1 MTQTWDEHALQLEIL
16 TSREGVLSRAGHDLR
31 LRAERLTG
39 RREGDVLVI
48 EVDAASVEPICARD
62 GDRDRFGALS
72 DADLRRISSNLH
84 GEVLQSR
91 RFPTIVARIAVPPEP
106 RATFTTCELLLCG
119 RRGAVRLFLEWRDRR
134 VFGHAELQQTAFDL
148 EPYST
153 MFGAIR
159 VADALMI
166 EASAPA
172 EALLP

>member
-1 MTQTWDEHALQLEIL
+1 MGSWSARDLQLALL

-31 LRAERLTG
+31 LRAERLTA
-39 RREGDVLVI
+39 RREGSVLVV
-48 EVDAASVEPICARD
+48 EVEAAGVQPICARD
-62 GDRDRFGALS
+62 GDRDRFGVLS

-84 GEVLQSR
+84 GEVLQVR
-91 RFPTIVARIAVPPEP
+91 RFPTIVARIAVPAEP
-106 RATFTTCELLLCG
+106 RATFTTCELQLCG

-134 VFGHAELQQTAFDL
+134 VFGHAELLQSAFGL

-159 VADALMI
+159 VADALTI